1 MSNDSKGFR
10 SGKFSSLL
18 NRVLAGVLLSF
29 LLPVFVYAQSVAEEP
44 QLVMEETNRRLV
56 RAFIDNSEAI
66 RKDPQI
72 ANQLINQH
80 LLPKINFELMSRYVL
95 GKNWKK
101 ATPAQQQEFIIQF
114 RELLIKFYSRSL
126 LQYLES
132 NDVNE
137 KTITFKPFRSSKQ
150 NSQYATVRSLV
161 HPPEGGAPVQVN
173 YDLYQSKNTG
183 LWQVYDVT
191 IEGISMVANYRTSF
205 NDTIAKNGM
214 DGLIK
219 ELKDKVKSLDHSDHM
234 VDKKA

>member
-1 MSNDSKGFR
+1 MKSFQSCR
-10 SGKFSSLL
+10 CSALI
-18 NRVLAGVLLSF
+18 NRVLSGLLLTFLLSF
-29 LLPVFVYAQSVAEEP
+29 SAYAQPVPEP
-44 QLVMEETNRRLV
+44 QMVMEQTNQRLI
-56 RAFIDNSEAI
+56 RAFMDNSEAI

-72 ANQLINQH
+72 ANQLINEH

-101 ATPAQQQEFIIQF
+101 ATPAQQQDFITQF
-114 RELLIKFYSRSL
+114 RELLIKFYSKAL

-132 NDVNE
+132 NDVHEN
-137 KTITFKPFRSSKQ
+137 TITFKPFRSKQ

-161 HPPEGGAPVQVN
+161 NPPEGGQPVQVN
-173 YDLYQSKNTG
+173 YDLYQSKKTG

-219 ELKDKVKSLDHSDHM
+219 ELKAKVKSLDQSEHM